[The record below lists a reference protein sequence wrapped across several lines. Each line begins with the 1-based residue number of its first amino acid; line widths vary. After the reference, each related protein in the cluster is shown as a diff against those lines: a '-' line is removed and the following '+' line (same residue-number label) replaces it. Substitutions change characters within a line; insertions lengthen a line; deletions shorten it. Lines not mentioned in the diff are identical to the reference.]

1 MSNLRPMV
9 LLLTVVLAVLV
20 SAAPAAMEEADSQ
33 VCEKAFY
40 VCFTWPGHNLP
51 WDVVECLAGYSYC
64 KKYVEPLL
72 GLPG

>member
-1 MSNLRPMV
+1 MSKLRPMV
-9 LLLTVVLAVLV
+9 LLLALAIPA
-20 SAAPAAMEEADSQ
+20 SAIPAAAEEGSWQ

-40 VCFTWPGHNLP
+40 ACFTAPGHNLP
-51 WDVVECLAGYSYC
+51 WDIAECLGGYSYC